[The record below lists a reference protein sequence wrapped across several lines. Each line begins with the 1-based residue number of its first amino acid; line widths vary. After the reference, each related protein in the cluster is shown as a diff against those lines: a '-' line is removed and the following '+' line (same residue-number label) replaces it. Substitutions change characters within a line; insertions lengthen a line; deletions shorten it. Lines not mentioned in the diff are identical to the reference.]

1 MRGTLFVVQDIEFKQ
16 AADLGQR
23 TTMSDHEASYAD
35 AHTSTGTWNSKCGT
49 AGRNPQN
56 ILMDHANHS
65 SGHEK
70 HLSRTCSSRRNKN
83 LATSKRG
90 RSQVSSL
97 GFPLDDTLTA
107 SYHEHDEQ
115 MATQTTSLHSD
126 IQRNSELL
134 SRQQCC
140 EVAIPEVE
148 YNLHLRVDKASACM
162 VKPSNFSGTELADSA
177 VAISQD
183 DGMAFPFLDDFVSSF
198 PGPSQQQYAEAR
210 VSSQELSGRD
220 LSEDITKSTS
230 GVVHELRKTMISEM
244 EAQIA
249 AEKKV
254 CGLKPFFLHSTTLD
268 TSSTRHVRAWTCGL
282 QVFILDID

>member
-1 MRGTLFVVQDIEFKQ
+1 
-16 AADLGQR
+16 
-23 TTMSDHEASYAD
+23 
-35 AHTSTGTWNSKCGT
+35 
-49 AGRNPQN
+49 
-56 ILMDHANHS
+56 
-65 SGHEK
+65 
-70 HLSRTCSSRRNKN
+70 
-83 LATSKRG
+83 
-90 RSQVSSL
+90 
-97 GFPLDDTLTA
+97 
-107 SYHEHDEQ
+107 
-115 MATQTTSLHSD
+115 
-126 IQRNSELL
+126 
-134 SRQQCC
+134 
-140 EVAIPEVE
+140 
-148 YNLHLRVDKASACM
+148 M